1 MGQAVEAQADLLGNL
16 KKSLEKPETVVQAVE
31 VVKQATDEVLK
42 GSSVGENLQKGAQEL
57 AAAAPEALEA
67 AGTGVEGA
75 LKELGTKEHQD
86 VIPVEEGEEDVTE
99 ERAKRSVGPAT
110 GIFVLLLM
118 VFAAVIVVNKYRGE
132 RQPML
137 LSDALRDDMADCMGD
152 GHARTIQLRGPQAGA
167 AFQSLAG

>member
-1 MGQAVEAQADLLGNL
+1 MG
-16 KKSLEKPETVVQAVE
+16 TVVQAVE

-42 GSSVGENLQKGAQEL
+42 GSSVGENLQKEAQDL
-57 AAAAPEALEA
+57 AAAAPEALE
-67 AGTGVEGA
+67 
-75 LKELGTKEHQD
+75 ELGTKEHQD